1 MCVLMLD
8 GAGSWTCLSAVL
20 SQHPQHIQHV
30 GHWLLGSSAADTQN
44 KAVAAMH
51 PFSLVQLRYRDTA
64 LHSTQKM
71 LHIISFFSPVLCVLV
86 TIIQVDLGRPV
97 AATSQWH
104 EGWALAM
111 LERSTG
117 LAWWNQKLCSPP
129 QYLPLLGAITA
140 SYSVERGGGCRGGG
154 W

>member
-51 PFSLVQLRYRDTA
+51 PLTLVQLRYRDTA

-71 LHIISFFSPVLCVLV
+71 LHIISFFSPGLCVLV
-86 TIIQVDLGRPV
+86 IIIQVDLGRPV

-104 EGWALAM
+104 EGWALASAGEEHRPCYGV
-111 LERSTG
+111 LPG
-117 LAWWNQKLCSPP
+117 LMKSEVVFPTPIPTIAWCYHS
-129 QYLPLLGAITA
+129 
-140 SYSVERGGGCRGGG
+140 
-154 W
+154 